1 MDGIANIG
9 SYSAASQPQGGVCP
23 PPNPFAARFVLPP
36 APAAACLPPALGRAS
51 AGPLLLGVQI
61 LSTLLQEQELT
72 QPLGQDLG
80 GSVRFDVFT
89 MAPFLAAEAA
99 WLLRQR
105 PKVAKPDQADKGSE
119 EDEGAEE
126 GKNGDVKKGRARKN
140 ADEDGEDGQLIS

>member
-9 SYSAASQPQGGVCP
+9 SYSVPSAPQGGGCP
-23 PPNPFAARFVLPP
+23 PPNPFAARFELPP
-36 APAAACLPPALGRAS
+36 APSAACLPPELGRAS

-61 LSTLLQEQELT
+61 LSTLLQAQDLT
-72 QPLGQDLG
+72 QPLGQDPG
-80 GSVRFDVFT
+80 GGVHFDVLT

-105 PKVAKPDQADKGSE
+105 QKAAKPDQADKGSE

-126 GKNGDVKKGRARKN
+126 GKNGDVKKGRARQN
-140 ADEDGEDGQLIS
+140 ADEDGEDDQLMS